1 MEGKNAQLQSGPSR
15 SYWLSKDSITH
26 TYTCTSWH
34 TNGYIHINFSI
45 PTSQSRM
52 LVDWEGSLHFMRR
65 DVAGGNANSNS
76 NNNMPGY
83 ARLWVRIFGQDEMV
97 VLSGGGRMCCVSCVY
112 CVCISAACFVCNH
125 CMCEPRTKVIFVERG
140 RGYNKG
146 LPVTEPFA
154 TKKATTQ
161 SSHQGRKS
169 VRDEATDED

>member
-97 VLSGGGRMCCVSCVY
+97 VLSGGALCVVWV
-112 CVCISAACFVCNH
+112 VCAFLLPALFAIIACAS
-125 CMCEPRTKVIFVERG
+125 RG
-140 RGYNKG
+140 PKSYSSKGDGVTTRGYR
-146 LPVTEPFA
+146 LPNPSQPKRPQHNLLTRAENPLG
-154 TKKATTQ
+154 TRRPMRTNT
-161 SSHQGRKS
+161 R
-169 VRDEATDED
+169 